1 MVTPLEEINRRHVI
15 VLSGYNA
22 THEGHMFQARIG
34 QYIADECVMPQGTAV
49 YLIVEHGGPVN
60 SKNRGVIMD
69 ETQGTRIEIIDRED
83 PDTVLHTLS
92 FAYEG
97 HDILNP

>member
-1 MVTPLEEINRRHVI
+1 MVTPLPEANRRHVI

-22 THEGHMFQARIG
+22 THEGHVFQARVG
-34 QYIADECVMPQGTAV
+34 PYIADECVCPQGTAV

-60 SKNRGVIMD
+60 SKNRGVIVD
-69 ETQGTRIEIIDRED
+69 AVEGARIEIIDRED

-97 HDILNP
+97 HDILSP